1 MRKYFPR
8 VLIQK
13 TLGNKSE
20 LPHAILAIT
29 LIQILLRYHER
40 SIYEVFKNQEIPLS
54 MVVTQ

>member
-20 LPHAILAIT
+20 LPHAILALT

-40 SIYEVFKNQEIPLS
+40 AIY
-54 MVVTQ
+54 